1 MPLLQTLAKKK
12 IAGKFQPFPRG
23 EFMHQSNFLP
33 ERIENYGHVI
43 FPRTRGK
50 VHQMYQKHEQA
61 EKPNR
66 KLGRSAINRALASHH

>member
-12 IAGKFQPFPRG
+12 IAGKFQPFPQG

-43 FPRTRGK
+43 FLRTCGK
-50 VHQMYQKHEQA
+50 VDQLYQKHEQA
-61 EKPNR
+61 EKFNPR
-66 KLGRSAINRALASHH
+66 TKEKK